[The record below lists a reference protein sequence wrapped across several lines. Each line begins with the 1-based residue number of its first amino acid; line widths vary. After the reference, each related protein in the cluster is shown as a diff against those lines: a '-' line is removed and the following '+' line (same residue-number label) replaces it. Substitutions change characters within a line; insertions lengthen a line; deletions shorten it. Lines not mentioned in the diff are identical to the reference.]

1 MTHTEANPDEVWL
14 TKEAYDSLQ
23 AEVAQLK
30 GPIRSELSRRI
41 AEARDEGDL
50 RENGGYQ
57 AAKEEQGKV
66 EARIRQL
73 EIMLEKAQM
82 REVHDEGVVQPGTK
96 VTVMFEGDDEEV
108 TFLLGSREMMGMDPA
123 AADLTV
129 YSPQSP
135 LGAALMGKTKG
146 TKAEYQAPNGK
157 KLSVVVVDAVPF

>member
-1 MTHTEANPDEVWL
+1 VTHTEANPDEVWL
-14 TKEAYDSLQ
+14 TKDAYDKLQ
-23 AEVAQLK
+23 AEVAHLK
-30 GPIRSELSRRI
+30 GPIRTELSRRI

-82 REVHDEGVVQPGTK
+82 REVHDAGVVQPGTR
-96 VTVMFEGDDEEV
+96 VTVTFEGDDETV
-108 TFLLGSREMMGMDPA
+108 TFLLGSREMIGMDPA

-135 LGAALMGKTKG
+135 MGAALMGKTKG
-146 TKAEYQAPNGK
+146 TKAEYEAPNGK
-157 KLSVVVVDAVPF
+157 KLSVKVVDVKPF

>member
-1 MTHTEANPDEVWL
+1 VTHTEANPDEVWL
-14 TKEAYDSLQ
+14 TKDAYDKLQ
-23 AEVAQLK
+23 AEVAHLK
-30 GPIRSELSRRI
+30 GPIRTELSRRI

-82 REVHDEGVVQPGTK
+82 REVHDAGVVQPGTR
-96 VTVMFEGDDEEV
+96 VTVTFEGDDETV
-108 TFLLGSREMMGMDPA
+108 TFLLGSREMIGMDPA

-135 LGAALMGKTKG
+135 MGAALMGKTKG
-146 TKAEYQAPNGK
+146 TKAEYEAPNGK
-157 KLSVVVVDAVPF
+157 KLSVQVVDVKPF

>member
-96 VTVMFEGDDEEV
+96 VTVMFEGDDETV

-123 AADLTV
+123 AAHLTV

-135 LGAALMGKTKG
+135 LGAALMGKAKG
-146 TKAEYQAPNGK
+146 TKAEYEAPNGK